1 MAEDRAERP
10 APWNDRAFGAIPL
23 APAWIAAGLA
33 LALLCLFL
41 VTVIATGDLA
51 EFMEREGR
59 WWQDRDGRLAV
70 LIVLFTAYL
79 PAARRYEELGVRRNL
94 REIHS
99 SVDWAPGQLEAVAG
113 GLRDV
118 DPHGRRVAC
127 ALALV
132 AIPVTA
138 LLVDRDPSLYF
149 RSGYWDATHFWTYG
163 LAAVLCWNVGALVH
177 AISLHARAFSRV
189 ARSIPEVD
197 LLNLS
202 VFGPFVRQGM
212 LSALPGV
219 VVLSFLALNLADRGF
234 LWAIGVL
241 GSVRSAATPGHS
253 TARRSRPGR
262 GSSASGTC
270 SPIAPSSSRCPNG
283 RSTRRRAHASCCTWR
298 SRSGRGWG
306 ERSWNAFWMRLSP
319 RTGGLAWAAST
330 DRSLQRES
338 PKTASNRGIQGRL
351 RTFQSP
357 CNRSRLGKIDR
368 QLEFTIDGHEV
379 PDQRRARV
387 VSLDRLQ
394 PTDQCVYVGSTRD
407 NVTSRSFEFARAP
420 DNHPFSNGN
429 SLVRSETGI
438 SHGDCDYQ

>member
-241 GSVRSAATPGHS
+241 GSVALTWTTGSLLLVIRGVRDRIHAAKEMELAGVN
-253 TARRSRPGR
+253 AAIR
-262 GSSASGTC
+262 GDSGTLDGAA
-270 SPIAPSSSRCPNG
+270 IA
-283 RSTRRRAHASCCTWR
+283 
-298 SRSGRGWG
+298 
-306 ERSWNAFWMRLSP
+306 
-319 RTGGLAWAAST
+319 
-330 DRSLQRES
+330 
-338 PKTASNRGIQGRL
+338 
-351 RTFQSP
+351 
-357 CNRSRLGKIDR
+357 
-368 QLEFTIDGHEV
+368 
-379 PDQRRARV
+379 
-387 VSLDRLQ
+387 
-394 PTDQCVYVGSTRD
+394 
-407 NVTSRSFEFARAP
+407 ARAGELSLGDLLAYRAFVESVP
-420 DNHPFSNGN
+420 EWPFDAPARTRFLLYLAIPIGSWLGGA
-429 SLVRSETGI
+429 LVERLL
-438 SHGDCDYQ
+438 DAALA